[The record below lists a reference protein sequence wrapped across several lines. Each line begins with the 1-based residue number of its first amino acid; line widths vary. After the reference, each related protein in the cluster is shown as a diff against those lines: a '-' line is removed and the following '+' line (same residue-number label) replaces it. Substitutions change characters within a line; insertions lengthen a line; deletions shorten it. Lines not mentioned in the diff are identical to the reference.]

1 MPTTFRSYAPD
12 QDLLLAPSLHDWLPA
27 DHLAYFISELID
39 TLDLSAFYAPY
50 AGDGRRKQPYEPR
63 MMLKVLIYAYATG
76 TFSSRRIAAKLEDD
90 VAYRVLAADNFPQ
103 HRTICAFRKRH
114 LTDFKALF
122 VTVVQL
128 AGELGLARLG
138 TVAIDGTKVGANA
151 SKHKA
156 MSYDR
161 LTQQAE
167 TLRAEI
173 DGLCTTARDRDDAE
187 DTRYGAEARGDEVP
201 DELRHKQTRL
211 NRIQQ
216 AKARLEAEQQAAD
229 EARGRRPDD
238 GRRPPSGRGPSYK
251 RDYGVPEDRAQTSL
265 TDPEAR
271 VMPTAHG
278 YQYSYNGQL
287 AVDGDFQLIIAN
299 ELTPI
304 ASDRGQLLP
313 VLDQTQQT
321 LGGRPQR
328 LLADAGY
335 RKEADL
341 AQLEAR
347 GIDAYVALGREGRT
361 TATIDGQRHPATHRM
376 QTKLATPDG
385 RETYRQRKHIVE
397 AVNGWIKQVL
407 GFRRF
412 SIRGQQ
418 GAAGEWDLV
427 CLATNLR
434 RMRPLMVFE

>member
-1 MPTTFRSYAPD
+1 
-12 QDLLLAPSLHDWLPA
+12 
-27 DHLAYFISELID
+27 
-39 TLDLSAFYAPY
+39 
-50 AGDGRRKQPYEPR
+50 
-63 MMLKVLIYAYATG
+63 
-76 TFSSRRIAAKLEDD
+76 
-90 VAYRVLAADNFPQ
+90 
-103 HRTICAFRKRH
+103 
-114 LTDFKALF
+114 
-122 VTVVQL
+122 
-128 AGELGLARLG
+128 
-138 TVAIDGTKVGANA
+138 
-151 SKHKA
+151 
-156 MSYDR
+156 
-161 LTQQAE
+161 
-167 TLRAEI
+167 
-173 DGLCTTARDRDDAE
+173 
-187 DTRYGAEARGDEVP
+187 
-201 DELRHKQTRL
+201 
-211 NRIQQ
+211 
-216 AKARLEAEQQAAD
+216 
-229 EARGRRPDD
+229 
-238 GRRPPSGRGPSYK
+238 
-251 RDYGVPEDRAQTSL
+251 
-265 TDPEAR
+265 
-271 VMPTAHG
+271 MPTARG
-278 YQYSYNGQL
+278 YHYSYNGPL
-287 AVDGDFQLIIAN
+287 AVDGDFQIIIAN

-313 VLDQTQQT
+313 VLDQTPQT

-376 QTKLATPDG
+376 QIKLATPDG

-397 AVNGWIKQVL
+397 AVNRWIKQVL